1 MSMAK
6 GKENKKGNH
15 TKEPL
20 MIVRPAVR
28 RWGLDYLHVSLIILV
43 IILIAFAFALSAFKP
58 GPVYANCPAGI
69 VNGTCV
75 GPSHTSAEALAAGES
90 VLAAYAPVN
99 TSLSLLA
106 YYSSPNEGNASYMA
120 NTSEWL
126 VQIPYL
132 NPFSGGKNELTMLL
146 YDSNLSLVR
155 PFLQTAAPGQ
165 PTKNRVVSLG
175 VVQLSGKSLCTS
187 KTPVPVYGIIDPYAP
202 GATSSMFT
210 GINAS
215 KTYGSSINMS
225 YKIVFTGYAVDKYAS
240 YGINETQELGAYV
253 WCASGQP
260 QFKAF
265 LENYSLVFDGN
276 PLSSLTL
283 YQTAQG
289 SGLNMSQLG
298 SCLNNAP
305 SALIAQSKLAQF
317 YNITTTPTFVINCK
331 YATIPQTL
339 SDAIPYVLNQTK

>member
-1 MSMAK
+1 MASERTLLISNGGTYAELNTENGQLFSLMRGRVEVMWPGGAPAERRPAAGWQNSEIVMFPIVGAAPEDRFLVGSLGSFMNQHGLSRYMEWKDISSRSDRIEMKQVYRAGDVVK

-126 VQIPYL
+126 LRGHY
-132 NPFSGGKNELTMLL
+132 
-146 YDSNLSLVR
+146 
-155 PFLQTAAPGQ
+155 
-165 PTKNRVVSLG
+165 
-175 VVQLSGKSLCTS
+175 
-187 KTPVPVYGIIDPYAP
+187 
-202 GATSSMFT
+202 
-210 GINAS
+210 
-215 KTYGSSINMS
+215 
-225 YKIVFTGYAVDKYAS
+225 
-240 YGINETQELGAYV
+240 
-253 WCASGQP
+253 
-260 QFKAF
+260 
-265 LENYSLVFDGN
+265 
-276 PLSSLTL
+276 
-283 YQTAQG
+283 
-289 SGLNMSQLG
+289 
-298 SCLNNAP
+298 
-305 SALIAQSKLAQF
+305 
-317 YNITTTPTFVINCK
+317 
-331 YATIPQTL
+331 
-339 SDAIPYVLNQTK
+339 